1 MSSKDEFGAFFIG
14 FVVGGLTGAVAAL
27 LLAPQSG
34 EETRGIIKERA
45 IELRDKT
52 NESFT
57 EAYSKAEAAANEA
70 VKQAEK
76 LLNEA
81 KQRAAEIANRRQV
94 ALEEAPAEPD
104 AE

>member
-52 NESFT
+52 SESFT

-70 VKQAEK
+70 VRQAEK

-94 ALEEAPAEPD
+94 ALEEAPDEFD

>member
-14 FVVGGLTGAVAAL
+14 FVVGGLTGAVVAL
-27 LLAPQSG
+27 LFAPQSG

-57 EAYSKAEAAANEA
+57 EVYGKAETAANDA
-70 VKQAEK
+70 VKRAEELLRQAKE
-76 LLNEA
+76 
-81 KQRAAEIANRRQV
+81 RAAELANRRQV
-94 ALEEAPAEPD
+94 ALEEAAAEPT

>member
-52 NESFT
+52 NESFGD
-57 EAYSKAEAAANEA
+57 AYSKAEAAAKEA
-70 VKQAEK
+70 VQRAEE
-76 LLNEA
+76 LLNQA
-81 KQRAAEIANRRQV
+81 KERAAEITKRRQV
-94 ALEEAPAEPD
+94 ALEETPPEPEE
-104 AE
+104 A